1 MNSTG
6 TTGANRGLGRLDSPL
21 TKKIVKAVSRAH
33 VGVFKL
39 TNGRIGSKFRVGAG
53 FKKPVPTLLLEH
65 IGRKSGKVFTT
76 PVLFLTHGAN
86 LVVVASQ
93 GGMPK
98 NPQWFGNL
106 QANPDTRVHLRGERA
121 RPVRARVATP
131 EEKAALWPRLV
142 DMYADYDKYQTWT
155 DREIPVIILEPR

>member
-1 MNSTG
+1 MSRTG
-6 TTGANRGLGRLDSPL
+6 NTGANRGFSRLDSPL
-21 TKKIVKAVSRAH
+21 ATKIAKAVASAH

-65 IGRKSGKVFTT
+65 VGRKSGTVFTT
-76 PVLFLTHGAN
+76 PVLFLTDGAD
-86 LVVVASQ
+86 LVIAGSK

-98 NPQWFGNL
+98 NPQWVANL
-106 QANPDTRVHLRGERA
+106 KANPDTRVHLRGERA

-131 EEKAALWPRLV
+131 EERAALWPRLV
-142 DMYADYDKYQTWT
+142 DMYADYAKYQAST

>member
-1 MNSTG
+1 MNRSK
-6 TTGANRGLGRLDSPL
+6 TTGATRGLGRLDSPL
-21 TKKIVKAVSRAH
+21 TKKILRAVSRAH
-33 VGVFKL
+33 VEVFKR

-65 IGRKSGKVFTT
+65 IGRKSGRGFTT
-76 PVLFLTHGAN
+76 PVLFLTDGAN

-106 QANPDTRVHLRGERA
+106 KANPDTRVHLRGEGA

-131 EEKAALWPRLV
+131 QERAELWPRLV

-155 DREIPVIILEPR
+155 DREIPVVILEPR